1 LKSAPDGSSIPL
13 ALSTQTG
20 LDSDPSPKL
29 NSIYSRDQEAL
40 ERLVERLLSP

>member
-1 LKSAPDGSSIPL
+1 MVLRPPL
-13 ALSTQTG
+13 ALSNQTG

-40 ERLVERLLSP
+40 ERLLERLLSP